1 MGLWGNVSK
10 TEEWYDK
17 NGAHLEMKETRAMSS
32 ESIYITDYDMER
44 LRKLLQLEKIFNP
57 DREDLQGLEAELSRA
72 QVVASREIPQDIV
85 MMNSKVRFIDL
96 DTGEEMTYT
105 LVFPEEANIDQNR
118 ISVLA
123 PIGTALLGYRVGDTL
138 EWKVPA
144 GLRRLKVTEIL
155 YQPEAAGNLGIQS

>member
-1 MGLWGNVSK
+1 MSN
-10 TEEWYDK
+10 
-17 NGAHLEMKETRAMSS
+17 ET
-32 ESIYITDYDMER
+32 IYITDYDMER
-44 LRKLLQLEKIFNP
+44 LKKLLLFEKIVHP
-57 DREDLQGLEAELSRA
+57 DREDLQGLEAELSRSR
-72 QVVASREIPQDIV
+72 VVASSEIPQGVV

-96 DTGEEMTYT
+96 DTGEEMIYT

-138 EWKVPA
+138 EWQVPA

-155 YQPEAAGNLGIQS
+155 YQPEIV

>member
-1 MGLWGNVSK
+1 
-10 TEEWYDK
+10 
-17 NGAHLEMKETRAMSS
+17 MKETKAMSN
-32 ESIYITDYDMER
+32 EPIYITDYDMER
-44 LRKLLQLEKIFNP
+44 LKKLLQFEKILNP
-57 DREDLQGLEAELSRA
+57 DRENLQGLEAELSRA
-72 QVVASREIPQDIV
+72 QVVASSEIPQDV
-85 MMNSKVRFIDL
+85 VVMNSKVRFIDL

-138 EWKVPA
+138 EWEVPA

-155 YQPEAAGNLGIQS
+155 YQPEAVEDYHLLLQ

>member
-1 MGLWGNVSK
+1 MSN
-10 TEEWYDK
+10 
-17 NGAHLEMKETRAMSS
+17 ET
-32 ESIYITDYDMER
+32 IYITDYDMER
-44 LRKLLQLEKIFNP
+44 LRKLLQFEKILHP

-72 QVVASREIPQDIV
+72 QVVASREIPQDVV

-138 EWKVPA
+138 EWEVPA

-155 YQPEAAGNLGIQS
+155 YQPEVVEDYRL

>member
-1 MGLWGNVSK
+1 MSN
-10 TEEWYDK
+10 
-17 NGAHLEMKETRAMSS
+17 ET
-32 ESIYITDYDMER
+32 IYITDYDMER
-44 LRKLLQLEKIFNP
+44 LKKLLQFEKILNP

-72 QVVASREIPQDIV
+72 HVIASSEIPQDVV

-138 EWKVPA
+138 EWEVPA
-144 GLRRLKVTEIL
+144 GLRRLKVIEIL
-155 YQPEAAGNLGIQS
+155 YQPEAV

>member
-1 MGLWGNVSK
+1 MSN
-10 TEEWYDK
+10 
-17 NGAHLEMKETRAMSS
+17 ET
-32 ESIYITDYDMER
+32 IYITDYDMER
-44 LRKLLQLEKIFNP
+44 LRKLLLFEKIVHP

-72 QVVASREIPQDIV
+72 QVVASQEIPRDVV

-123 PIGTALLGYRVGDTL
+123 PVGTALLGYRVGDTL
-138 EWKVPA
+138 EWQVPA
-144 GLRRLKVTEIL
+144 GLRRLKVAEIL
-155 YQPEAAGNLGIQS
+155 DQPEAVKHYQL